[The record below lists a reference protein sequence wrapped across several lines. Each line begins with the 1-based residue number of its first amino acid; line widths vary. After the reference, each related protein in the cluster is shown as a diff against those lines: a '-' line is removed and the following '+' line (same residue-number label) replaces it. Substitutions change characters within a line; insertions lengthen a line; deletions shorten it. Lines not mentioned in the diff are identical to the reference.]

1 MCGSVLVLSVQDPN
15 LFQDNEDDNDNDNTN
30 PHNMDEKAD
39 YLCMFKC
46 GYCQWTSHE
55 CGISTPVRLHDG
67 KNQEDDDEMELATK
81 RIQEQLSSRLFAQQE
96 QSQGLFQSLIK
107 GWEKENIQQGREKR
121 QQQLMISPRN
131 KSGKVA
137 NSFVDKE
144 SRSGGKGQVSSLAS
158 IVERI
163 EQSIADK
170 KRTISQKVF
179 QSITHEEEQTWHT
192 LQVRGGAEEKS
203 EMDNDINQTLHNND
217 PITPAQNIMQS
228 VISSSIVTS
237 QGDMLPI
244 PLSLR
249 AKSIRRCTFE
259 LEAGRTGILVKP
271 KVNPL
276 EGDSSL
282 RFGHGQWW
290 KKDSSAIHTIPR
302 VSIHTYGFDQTSGRY
317 ALLLKVKN
325 PTISMVRLR
334 LKTMITQPA
343 KAFQQFSNLLLD
355 SISMKTVNATMI
367 PPTEKKGNN
376 QMKYIELEPY
386 EDIFLG
392 FGKGGLSQFPSA
404 VDEWDASKCISS
416 YLIDKEESSQSLCML
431 VAQDKDSAWIQYIV
445 SQQQQQNVKDQ
456 NIFMATPLILDVDIG
471 EGSWESSL
479 IQSEADG
486 EMDHVDL
493 HLLPVW
499 KVMD

>member
-15 LFQDNEDDNDNDNTN
+15 LFQDNEDDDNDDES

-46 GYCQWTSHE
+46 GYCQWTSYE

-107 GWEKENIQQGREKR
+107 GWEKVNVQQDREKR

-144 SRSGGKGQVSSLAS
+144 SSGKGQVSSLSS

-163 EQSIADK
+163 EQSTADK
-170 KRTISQKVF
+170 KQTISQRVF

-192 LQVRGGAEEKS
+192 LQVRGGTEEKS
-203 EMDNDINQTLHNND
+203 EMDNNNNNINQTLHMNDD
-217 PITPAQNIMQS
+217 PITPAQNIMQGI
-228 VISSSIVTS
+228 ISSSIVTS

-259 LEAGRTGILVKP
+259 LGAGRTGILVKP

-290 KKDSSAIHTIPR
+290 KKVCYRCVYYLPSS
-302 VSIHTYGFDQTSGRY
+302 
-317 ALLLKVKN
+317 
-325 PTISMVRLR
+325 
-334 LKTMITQPA
+334 
-343 KAFQQFSNLLLD
+343 
-355 SISMKTVNATMI
+355 
-367 PPTEKKGNN
+367 
-376 QMKYIELEPY
+376 
-386 EDIFLG
+386 
-392 FGKGGLSQFPSA
+392 
-404 VDEWDASKCISS
+404 
-416 YLIDKEESSQSLCML
+416 ML
-431 VAQDKDSAWIQYIV
+431 VIILTLCIIINSSIILKRILVLSIPYQEFQYI
-445 SQQQQQNVKDQ
+445 N
-456 NIFMATPLILDVDIG
+456 MALIRRLEDMHFF
-471 EGSWESSL
+471 S
-479 IQSEADG
+479 
-486 EMDHVDL
+486 
-493 HLLPVW
+493 
-499 KVMD
+499 K